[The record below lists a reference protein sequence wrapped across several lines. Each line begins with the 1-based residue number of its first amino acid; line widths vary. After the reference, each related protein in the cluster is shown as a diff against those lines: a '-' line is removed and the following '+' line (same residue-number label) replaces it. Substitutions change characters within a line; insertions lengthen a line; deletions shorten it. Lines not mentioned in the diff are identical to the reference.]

1 MGARSDDAGDA
12 FERVAVRRVA
22 GCAPGASREEA
33 NSFEGNTVS
42 NADQT
47 TSDVGHS
54 MGLRACHRSDSHEH
68 SFRGAFRPSAFFRGL
83 AFASRH
89 TPCAGRGASGIVID
103 NCLDGAHVTAHRSR
117 SREGAMAAR
126 VDGEDAVGRAVAS
139 DLMERRRPSG
149 DASRPSEDPTSPRA
163 WFETALRS
171 IRDGRCH
178 AYCAAP
184 GMPSAVLWSAWE
196 ALGPPP
202 PPDHLAVPDVESADP
217 NDSAGEQW
225 RAHDASGVVQRHL
238 ALSL

>member
-1 MGARSDDAGDA
+1 MR
-12 FERVAVRRVA
+12 
-22 GCAPGASREEA
+22 
-33 NSFEGNTVS
+33 
-42 NADQT
+42 DQT
-47 TSDVGHS
+47 TSLPCRSFDGFA
-54 MGLRACHRSDSHEH
+54 RACQRRPGA
-68 SFRGAFRPSAFFRGL
+68 FRGAFRPSAFFRGL

-225 RAHDASGVVQRHL
+225 RALLESSTLASCARCVRCL
-238 ALSL
+238 LYTSPSPRD